1 MAHHLADPRLVR
13 QLAQPGRPLEVHQQH
28 ERLVVPCCP
37 HLEVLLL
44 GVHVVAL
51 VVGLVDHVVGLVEVV
66 QVDLVA
72 VLVVEVLVV
81 DQVGTTT
88 PATPLV
94 GRLHHGSM
102 VPQSPSPPPRSHR
115 E

>member
-1 MAHHLADPRLVR
+1 
-13 QLAQPGRPLEVHQQH
+13 
-28 ERLVVPCCP
+28 
-37 HLEVLLL
+37 
-44 GVHVVAL
+44 
-51 VVGLVDHVVGLVEVV
+51 
-66 QVDLVA
+66 
-72 VLVVEVLVV
+72 VVEVLVV

>member
-1 MAHHLADPRLVR
+1 M
-13 QLAQPGRPLEVHQQH
+13 
-28 ERLVVPCCP
+28 
-37 HLEVLLL
+37 
-44 GVHVVAL
+44 
-51 VVGLVDHVVGLVEVV
+51 DHVVGLVEVV

-102 VPQSPSPPPRSHR
+102 VPQGPSPPPRSHR